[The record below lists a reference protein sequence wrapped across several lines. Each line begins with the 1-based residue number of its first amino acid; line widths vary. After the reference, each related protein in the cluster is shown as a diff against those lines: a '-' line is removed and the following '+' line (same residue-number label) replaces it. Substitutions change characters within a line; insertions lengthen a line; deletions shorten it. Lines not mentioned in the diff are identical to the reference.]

1 MYNFCKGFM
10 FVILCPFEII
20 FNLMNEVSFSLLNN
34 FYEVQFLQVLSYV
47 LLPFDASMNAYDL

>member
-1 MYNFCKGFM
+1 M
-10 FVILCPFEII
+10 FVILYPFEII